1 MYVGYVL
8 KHSQCRPTQ
17 PEATHCT
24 PLAHSSLLCDPLI
37 RTRSIGSTNSISRL
51 VGEWLHEYQYLRLC
65 LEILSRFESSGA
77 LSGSIYEYTILICNH
92 AL

>member
-1 MYVGYVL
+1 MCSNTVNAVL
-8 KHSQCRPTQ
+8 LSQKQ
-17 PEATHCT
+17 HCT
-24 PLAHSSLLCDPLI
+24 PLAHSTVYCVHPLI

-51 VGEWLHEYQYLRLC
+51 VDEWLHEYQYLRLC

-77 LSGSIYEYTILICNH
+77 LSGSIYEYAMLICNH